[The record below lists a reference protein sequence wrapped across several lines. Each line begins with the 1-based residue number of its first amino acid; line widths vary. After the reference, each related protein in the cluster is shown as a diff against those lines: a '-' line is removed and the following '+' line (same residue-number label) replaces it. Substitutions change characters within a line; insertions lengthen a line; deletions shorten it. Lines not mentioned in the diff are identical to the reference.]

1 MLKLLLL
8 QTEENTLL
16 VPEHTDKLN
25 EVEEK

>member
-16 VPEHTDKLN
+16 VPEHRDKLN
-25 EVEEK
+25 ELEEK